1 MGVMEVVRSGHILI
15 ILMDIL
21 KSAGFTDGIDV
32 GVRKKEELW
41 MNFKYLS
48 EW

>member
-1 MGVMEVVRSGHILI
+1 MELVRSGHILI
-15 ILMDIL
+15 ILMEE
-21 KSAGFTDGIDV
+21 SAGFTDGIDG

>member
-15 ILMDIL
+15 ILME